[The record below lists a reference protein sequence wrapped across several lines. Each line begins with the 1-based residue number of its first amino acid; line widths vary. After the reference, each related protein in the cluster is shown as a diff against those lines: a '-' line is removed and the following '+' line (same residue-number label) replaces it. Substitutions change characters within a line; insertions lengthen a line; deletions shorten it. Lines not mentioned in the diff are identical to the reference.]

1 MPDYPYP
8 KPYRQEP
15 NGPWIVRTGRGV
27 RTFTD
32 TELAW
37 SAYYFA
43 KLQHER
49 DNGHDQAG

>member
-15 NGPWIVRTGRGV
+15 NGPWIVRTGRGT

-43 KLQHER
+43 KLQHEKEHG
-49 DNGHDQAG
+49 NDQAG